1 MESSLFGLGK
11 EWMQIQG
18 GYEGFPGP
26 WGNQERKV
34 PFLTIVWPFLCIP
47 TVPPLSGLEF
57 TFQPHLD
64 SLPPHQLRF
73 LGASV
78 SPPVE

>member
-1 MESSLFGLGK
+1 MESNLFGLGT

-47 TVPPLSGLEF
+47 TVPPLSGLSSHSSP
-57 TFQPHLD
+57 TWILCPHI
-64 SLPPHQLRF
+64 SSGSSVPQF
-73 LGASV
+73 LHL
-78 SPPVE
+78 